1 MSESASVTD
10 TCFPVS
16 VILERRPAKDAA
28 PWSRPQWD
36 VVGVVAGEQL
46 SADEAGPVLVH
57 SQEGCDQF
65 LHTGY
70 AVRLHRDS
78 AESYWYNLV
87 GQSPSLFVVC
97 RENDDGDPEPFV
109 VTANYD
115 EAGAYMEADGIVYST
130 PVPPEIY
137 QWLERYVVE
146 NFKPAERKKRKREN
160 WFGESE
166 RG

>member
-1 MSESASVTD
+1 MSESAAVTE

-16 VILERRPAKDAA
+16 VIVERRPANDAA
-28 PWSRPQWD
+28 PWARPQWG

-46 SADEAGPVLVH
+46 SAGEEGPVLVH
-57 SQEGCDQF
+57 SHDGCDQF
-65 LHTGY
+65 LHKGY
-70 AVRLHRDS
+70 AVRLYRDS

-87 GQSPSLFVVC
+87 GRSPSLFVVC
-97 RENDDGDPEPFV
+97 RENDDGDLEPFL

-115 EAGAYMEADGIVYST
+115 EAGAYMEADGIVHST

-146 NFKPAERKKRKREN
+146 NFQPAERKKRKREK
-160 WFGESE
+160 WFEESE